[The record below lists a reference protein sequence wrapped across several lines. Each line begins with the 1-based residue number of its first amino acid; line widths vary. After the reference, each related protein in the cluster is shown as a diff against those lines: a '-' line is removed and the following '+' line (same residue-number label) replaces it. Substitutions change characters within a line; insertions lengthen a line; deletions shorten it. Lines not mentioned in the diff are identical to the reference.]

1 MFETFAAVMMLI
13 VFLVPGYIWR
23 TVEGQLVWLDCRLEW
38 EKFALGLLVR
48 STIIYLPWSP
58 LIYQGWMKKW
68 YDTHPLQIGGVA
80 VLFILILPAVIGFA
94 IGLARQ
100 KNWFDKI
107 INGLSKCAETAEWP
121 DEARSVFDFK
131 FFEQNSVPTA
141 WDSVFTDIKPCW
153 VIVTLK
159 DESKG
164 YGFLGQGSH
173 ISSDHEERDIFISHT
188 VVKSEKGLEVVP
200 NTGGVYIKDDEIRTV
215 EFIKQEK

>member
-23 TVEGQLVWLDCRLEW
+23 TVEGQLVWLDRKLEW

-48 STIIYLPWSP
+48 STFIYLPCSP
-58 LIYQGWMKKW
+58 WIYRGWTEKW
-68 YDTHPLQIGGVA
+68 YETYPLQTAGFA
-80 VLFILILPAVIGFA
+80 VLFILILPAVMGFV

-107 INGLSKCAETAEWP
+107 VESLSKYAEIAEWP
-121 DEARSVFDFK
+121 TEARNIFNFK
-131 FFEQNSVPTA
+131 LFEQNSVPTA
-141 WDSVFTDIKPCW
+141 WDSIFTDIKPCW

-159 DESKG
+159 DGTKV

-173 ISSDHEERDIFISHT
+173 VSSDHEERDIFISHT
-188 VVKSEKGLEVVP
+188 VVKSEIGLEVVP
-200 NTGGVYIKDDEIRTV
+200 NTRGVYIKHDEIRTL
-215 EFIKQEK
+215 EFIQQ